1 MSLPVDKTTNRLAA
15 PYGRLI
21 DRNVSI
27 EFTFEGKTVS
37 ALEGDT
43 IASALI
49 ADNQWMMSRSFKYH
63 RPRGPLTMAG
73 QDANTLVQLKS
84 APNTLAD
91 RYAVVKDLVVKGQ
104 NYTGSLQNDRQA
116 YVGWFARFLP
126 VGFYY
131 KAFFRPRGIWEYWAR
146 FIRKQAGLGEID
158 QTYQSPQE
166 PELYFD
172 KQYKFS
178 DVAVIGAGPAG
189 LSAALEAAQAGLEVL
204 LVEENALLGGSL
216 NYARFELDNGAAAVL
231 ADELL
236 EKVLEHKKIEVMT
249 NTICNGWHADN
260 WLALVAQKR
269 LYKLRAQQVVMTT
282 GSLEQPAIFRGN
294 DIPGVLMSSAALR
307 LLHLYAV
314 KPGNRAV
321 ILTANNEG
329 YATALE
335 LYEAG
340 ISVQAVVDM
349 RTEPSQSELSNAVL
363 ALGIS
368 VHTNSTVFEAKLD
381 KRSKRLSE
389 IEVRKI
395 TEQGQCAQEKLNFD
409 CDLLCMAIGYMP
421 TYQLICQAGGQLSYD
436 DDSCAFTLNGYPEG
450 MSIAGSVNGAWGLS
464 AVVADGI
471 HAGKIATARIN
482 KDADTQDELRARIL
496 KDPQAEGLNF
506 TWPMFAHP
514 KGKEFVDLDEDLQI
528 ADIVNATRDGY
539 EHIQLVKRYST
550 CGMGPSQGRHS
561 ALAAARLVANATGL
575 SVAQTGV
582 TTARPPFA
590 AEFLAH
596 NAGRSFY
603 PERRSN
609 IHVRHLQA
617 GAQMMQAGAWYRPAY
632 YGEVK
637 NSSEL
642 IIQEVQNVRNNVGLV
657 DVSTLGGIEV
667 RGTNAAEFL
676 NRFYTFAFAKQ
687 EVGKARYALLCNE
700 AGVVIDDGVACR
712 LHIDHY
718 YVTATTGGV
727 DRVFQSMLKWNAQW
741 QLDVDIANATS
752 AWCGVNLAGPKSR
765 LVLQKLCDDI
775 DLSNEKFPYMGV
787 REGLVS
793 GIPARVIRVGFV
805 GELGYEIHVP
815 QQYGEALWD
824 ALMRAGAAYNIRPF
838 GVEAQRVLRLEKG
851 HVIIGQD
858 TDAMSNPMELQM
870 TWAIARNKPFF
881 VGSRTISELQQ
892 REQHRVLAGFV
903 IPSKLNALNYSIPQ
917 ESHLIIHQGKM
928 LGRVT
933 SCNFSPTLNMAIG
946 LAYLP
951 PDLAEPGSS
960 IQIKGDGGKFIN
972 AEVAV
977 LPFFDPQGR
986 RQNISQA
993 DQELVADEAVA
1004 NEAVANKVKE
1014 ETKQPLRRNPLHRLH
1029 RTLGARYTV
1038 RGGSQIVR
1046 RYAKNKTSEIIQ
1058 ASSLA
1063 IADLTPLA
1071 RIGFKGPE
1079 TLDWLSERG
1088 LLSPAQPNKAII
1100 TDHDLT
1106 VARLSESEVLILDS
1120 LQKPSKVLPKLA
1132 VDWSLDNAP
1141 RTYLLERADSHACF
1155 ALVGERVPEMLAK
1168 VCAVDMRLHK
1178 FAQLSIAQTSI
1189 AKVNGMLIRADQG
1202 QIPCFYLLSDLTSAE
1217 YLWTCVIDAMH
1228 EFGGKPIGL
1237 DALQSLDNN

>member
-1 MSLPVDKTTNRLAA
+1 MAQRIDSKSNRLAA
-15 PYGRLI
+15 PYGRLV
-21 DRNVSI
+21 DGDALI
-27 EFTFEGKTVS
+27 EFSFEGKAVT
-37 ALEGDT
+37 ALKGDT

-49 ADNQWMMSRSFKYH
+49 ADGQWLMSRSFKYH

-73 QDANTLVQLKS
+73 QDANTLVQLES

-91 RYAVVKDLVVKGQ
+91 RQPVVNDLVVMGQ
-104 NYTGSLQNDRQA
+104 NYSGSLRNDRQA
-116 YVGWFARFLP
+116 YVSLLARFLP

-146 FIRKQAGLGEID
+146 FIRKQAGLGRID
-158 QTYQSPQE
+158 QTYRPPQE
-166 PELYFD
+166 PELHFD
-172 KQYKFS
+172 KQYKFA
-178 DVAVIGAGPAG
+178 DVAVIGGGPAG

-204 LVEENALLGGSL
+204 LVEENTLLGGSL
-216 NYARFELDNGAAAVL
+216 NYARFELDNSAANALREDLLAQVL
-231 ADELL
+231 A
-236 EKVLEHKKIEVMT
+236 HQNIEVMT
-249 NTICNGWHADN
+249 DTICNGWHADN
-260 WLALVAQKR
+260 WLALVARKR
-269 LYKLRAQQVVMTT
+269 LYKLRTQQVVMCT

-321 ILTANNEG
+321 LLTGNDEG

-335 LYEAG
+335 LHEAG
-340 ISVQAVVDM
+340 ISVLAVVDM
-349 RTEPSQSELSNAVL
+349 RVEPSPSELSEAVA
-363 ALGIS
+363 ALGIA

-381 KRSKRLSE
+381 RGSKRLTNVEMRS
-389 IEVRKI
+389 I
-395 TEQGQCAQEKLNFD
+395 TSQGECGQEQLSFD
-409 CDLLCMAIGYMP
+409 CDVLCMAIGYMP

-436 DDSCAFTLNGYPEG
+436 DDSCAFTLNGYPQD

-471 HAGKIATARIN
+471 RAAQVAIANISQPA
-482 KDADTQDELRARIL
+482 DAADQLNSISV
-496 KDPQAEGLNF
+496 KDPHAEGLNF
-506 TWPMFAHP
+506 SWPMFAHP
-514 KGKEFVDLDEDLQI
+514 KGKEFVDFDEDLQI

-561 ALAAARLVANATGL
+561 ALAAARLVANATGM

-590 AEFLAH
+590 AEFLGL

-609 IHVRHLQA
+609 MHDRHLQA

-632 YGEVK
+632 YGEVE
-637 NSSEL
+637 NRSEC
-642 IIQEVQNVRNNVGLV
+642 ITQEVNNVRNNVGLV

-676 NRFYTFAFAKQ
+676 NRFYTFTFAKQ
-687 EVGKARYALLCNE
+687 EVGKARYALLTNE

-741 QLDVDIANATS
+741 RLDVDIANATT

-765 LVLQKLCDDI
+765 LVLQNVCDNI
-775 DLSNEKFPYMGV
+775 DLSNESFPYMGV
-787 REGLVS
+787 REGLVA
-793 GIPARVIRVGFV
+793 GIPARVVRVGFV

-824 ALMRAGAAYNIRPF
+824 ALMSAGAADDIKPF
-838 GVEAQRVLRLEKG
+838 GVEAQRILRLEKG

-870 TWAIARNKPFF
+870 NWAIARKKPFF
-881 VGSRTISELQQ
+881 VGSRTIAELQQ
-892 REQHRVLAGFV
+892 RTQQRVLAGFV
-903 IPSKLNALNYSIPQ
+903 ISAELNAINYSIPQ

-933 SCNFSPTLNMAIG
+933 SCGFSPTLNMVIG

-951 PDLAEPGSS
+951 LNLAKPGSK
-960 IQIKGDGGKFIN
+960 IQIKSDGGKFVN
-972 AEVAV
+972 AEVGS
-977 LPFFDPQGR
+977 LPFFDPEGGR
-986 RQNISQA
+986 QQVSQTDRVVIA
-993 DQELVADEAVA
+993 VADPGESTA
-1004 NEAVANKVKE
+1004 
-1014 ETKQPLRRNPLHRLH
+1014 QPLRRNPLHRLH
-1029 RTLGARYTV
+1029 QSLGATFTV

-1046 RYAKNKTSEIIQ
+1046 RYAKNKTSEIVQ
-1058 ASSLA
+1058 ASTLA
-1063 IADLTPLA
+1063 LADLTPLA

-1079 TLDWLSERG
+1079 TIDWLSERV
-1088 LLSPAQPNKAII
+1088 LSSPARPNQAII
-1100 TDHDLT
+1100 ADQDLT
-1106 VARLSESEVLILDS
+1106 VARLSETEVLILDS
-1120 LQKPSKVLPKLA
+1120 LQKPSKALNKLIA
-1132 VDWSLDNAP
+1132 DWSLDNKP
-1141 RTYLLERADSHACF
+1141 KTYLLERADSHACF
-1155 ALVGERVPEMLAK
+1155 ALLGQKVPEMLAK

-1189 AKVNGMLIRADQG
+1189 AKINGILVRADQG
-1202 QIPCFYLLSDLTSAE
+1202 QTPCFYLLADLSSAQ
-1217 YLWTCVIDAMH
+1217 YLWDCLIDAMQ
-1228 EFGGKPIGL
+1228 EFNGKPIGL
-1237 DALQSLDNN
+1237 DALQTLQSPKNT